1 MWNKRLWCKTAVF
14 AKEDFEKVNS
24 EEKFWAIVQQ
34 VSVANTE
41 AKVNALSDEGFS
53 TLCSMLRKKGI
64 AEVSDAFEVAGDQ
77 IEVLREC
84 YQLGLRAQCGVR
96 KKYKDSRPT
105 WVERSHRNRGKRGQC
120 GVRNK
125 CKDSRPNHKYR

>member
-14 AKEDFEKVNS
+14 AKEDFEKVSS
-24 EEKFWAIVQQ
+24 EEEFWAIVQQ

-84 YQLGLRAQCGVR
+84 YQLGLRAQCKMR
-96 KKYKDSRPT
+96 KFRRKKDSRP
-105 WVERSHRNRGKRGQC
+105 SHRFRKPKDVNKRRSAR
-120 GVRNK
+120 VRDLK
-125 CKDSRPNHKYR
+125 PKMWKKHK